1 MSEQQPFDDA
11 RRFAWL
17 RLWRSENI
25 GPRTF
30 STLLQRFGSAEAALD
45 ALPDLVRKNRPGRPV
60 RVAAVGD
67 VERELEVAR
76 LLGAR
81 FLCLDEPGFPALLR
95 EIDGA
100 PAVIAVRG
108 NGAVLDRPA
117 IAIVGSRNASAAGL
131 AFTERLGRELAAEG
145 YVIASGF
152 ARGIDSRAHRAALA
166 TGTIAVLPGGHDR
179 LYPADQEPLMKK
191 LLEDGAA
198 VSEMP
203 FGWEARGRDFPRRN
217 RLVSGLTLGTVVVE
231 AARRSGSL
239 ITARFAADQGREV
252 FAVPGSPLDPR
263 AEGTNDLIRDGA
275 TFCTGAQ
282 DVIRALAD
290 RLPGRGGGNL
300 FAEAGPRDKPP
311 LWDELDLDDA
321 AAAGRPVRSPP
332 GDLFPLRE
340 TDDAIAQPE
349 PRDARA
355 PLARVVERLGPAPI
369 SIDELARAAEL
380 PIGDV
385 RGAVLELEIAGRIER
400 HGGGLVSLIMP

>member
-1 MSEQQPFDDA
+1 MSERGAFDDA

-30 STLLQRFGSAEAALD
+30 ATLLHRFGTAEAALD
-45 ALPDLVRKNRPGRPV
+45 GLPDLIARSRAGRPI
-60 RVAAVGD
+60 RIAAVAD
-67 VERELEVAR
+67 IERELEAAR
-76 LLGAR
+76 VMGVR
-81 FLCLDEPGFPALLR
+81 FLCLDEPGFPAMLR
-95 EIDGA
+95 EIGSA

-108 NGAVLDRPA
+108 HAAILDRPA

-131 AFTERLGRELAAEG
+131 AFTERLARELAAAG
-145 YVIASGF
+145 YVIVSGF
-152 ARGIDSRAHRAALA
+152 ARGIDTRAHRAALA
-166 TGTIAVLPGGHDR
+166 TGTVAVLPGGHDR
-179 LYPADQEPLMKK
+179 LYPADQGPFMEK

-198 VSEMP
+198 LSEMP

-275 TFCTGAQ
+275 TFCTCAE

-290 RLPGRGGGNL
+290 RGPGRGGSDL
-300 FAEAGPRDKPP
+300 FSDAGPGDDRE
-311 LWDELDLDDA
+311 LWDEFDFD
-321 AAAGRPVRSPP
+321 GREPETGHDGPP
-332 GDLFPLRE
+332 AGDLFAFRE
-340 TDDAIAQPE
+340 PE
-349 PRDARA
+349 ANVEHRSDGVRA
-355 PLARVVERLGPAPI
+355 PMTRVVERLGPVPI
-369 SIDELARAAEL
+369 SMDELARSAEL

>member
-1 MSEQQPFDDA
+1 MSERRPFDDA

-30 STLLQRFGSAEAALD
+30 ATLLQRFGSAEAALD
-45 ALPDLVRKNRPGRPV
+45 ALPELIARNRPGRPI
-60 RVAAVGD
+60 RLADIGEI
-67 VERELEVAR
+67 EREVEVAR
-76 LLGAR
+76 LMGAR
-81 FLCLDEPGFPALLR
+81 FLCLGEPGFPALLR
-95 EIDGA
+95 EIDTA

-108 NGAVLDRPA
+108 HAGVLDRPA

-131 AFTERLGRELAAEG
+131 AFTERLARELAAAG
-145 YVIASGF
+145 YVIVSGF

-166 TGTIAVLPGGHDR
+166 TGTVAVLPGGHDR
-179 LYPADQEPLMKK
+179 LYPADQGPFMEK
-191 LLEDGAA
+191 LLEDGVAL
-198 VSEMP
+198 SEMP

-275 TFCTGAQ
+275 TFCTGAE

-290 RLPGRGGGNL
+290 RGPGRGDADL
-300 FAEAGPRDKPP
+300 FSDAGPRDEAE
-311 LWDELDLDDA
+311 LWDELDLDGTQA
-321 AAAGRPVRSPP
+321 VGRRDDRPSS
-332 GDLFPLRE
+332 DLFAFRE
-340 TDDAIAQPE
+340 PDVAAPE
-349 PRDARA
+349 VRDARA

-369 SIDELARAAEL
+369 SIDELARSTEL
-380 PIGDV
+380 PIGEV
-385 RGAVLELEIAGRIER
+385 RGAVLELEITGRIER
-400 HGGGLVSLIMP
+400 HGGGLVSLIMR

>member
-1 MSEQQPFDDA
+1 MSELRPFDDA
-11 RRFAWL
+11 RLFAWL

-30 STLLQRFGSAEAALD
+30 STLLQRYGSAEAALD
-45 ALPDLVRKNRPGRPV
+45 ALPDLIRKNRPGRPI
-60 RVAAVGD
+60 RIADVGD
-67 VERELEVAR
+67 IERELEVAR
-76 LLGAR
+76 LMGAR
-81 FLCLDEPGFPALLR
+81 FLCLDEPDYPALLR
-95 EIDGA
+95 EIDSA
-100 PAVIAVRG
+100 PAVLAVRG
-108 NGAVLDRPA
+108 HAAVIERPA

-131 AFTERLGRELAAEG
+131 AFTERLARELAAAG
-145 YVIASGF
+145 YVIVSGF

-166 TGTIAVLPGGHDR
+166 TGTIAVLPGGHDK
-179 LYPADQEPLMKK
+179 LYPADGGPFMEK

-198 VSEMP
+198 LSEMP

-252 FAVPGSPLDPR
+252 FAVPGSPLDAR

-275 TFCTGAQ
+275 TFCTSAE

-290 RLPGRGGGNL
+290 RGPGRGGDL
-300 FAEAGPRDKPP
+300 FSDAGPRDEST
-311 LWDELDLDDA
+311 LWDELDLDGSRPEDRV
-321 AAAGRPVRSPP
+321 GRPLPS
-332 GDLFPLRE
+332 DLFAFRE
-340 TDDAIAQPE
+340 TECVVVPE
-349 PRDARA
+349 PRDVRA

-369 SIDELARAAEL
+369 SIDELARSAEL